1 MDGLYHI
8 DCFHYGDH
16 SIFIRGCGRRCDVNV
31 LNVQDDDDGHGSLYR
46 SRLVRTRVRETRPP
60 GKLRILP

>member
-1 MDGLYHI
+1 MNGLYHI

-31 LNVQDDDDGHGSLYR
+31 LNVQDDDDDDGHGSLYR
-46 SRLVRTRVRETRPP
+46 SLLVRTRSKYR
-60 GKLRILP
+60 KSKCSS